1 MLKTFS
7 IILISLFSIFIT
19 IFSFM
24 YLGVSMEKILYENDL
39 NLINQ
44 TKNIIIKYIL
54 SISLV
59 WAFII
64 SIVKILLQYI

>member
-1 MLKTFS
+1 MLKIFS

-24 YLGVSMEKILYENDL
+24 YLGVSMEKILYENNL

-54 SISLV
+54 SISLL

-64 SIVKILLQYI
+64 FIIKILLQYI